1 MRYEFLDDPIYG
13 GLLAGLQT
21 DNGELLILP
30 VLAWSLVE
38 ASRTCYPFISEIY
51 FLALGYWKEFGFQGL
66 LSGISHEEEEEIIDP
81 HAKIYSSFLDDRQAS
96 SNLDDVEK
104 IKRRGYNKYR
114 YVSTAFIKR
123 NNLISNSNSNKSN
136 KISDTSSRTNTSKSR
151 SSKRKKRIKS

>member
-1 MRYEFLDDPIYG
+1 MRYSFLDDPKYG

-21 DNGELLILP
+21 DSGELLVLP

-38 ASRTCYPFISEIY
+38 AVRTCYPFISEVY
-51 FLALGYWKEFGFQGL
+51 LFALGYLNEFGLQGL
-66 LSGISHEEEEEIIDP
+66 LSGISHVEEEEIIDP

-123 NNLISNSNSNKSN
+123 NNLISTIRKSD
-136 KISDTSSRTNTSKSR
+136 KVSDLSSRSKAS
-151 SSKRKKRIKS
+151 KKRIES